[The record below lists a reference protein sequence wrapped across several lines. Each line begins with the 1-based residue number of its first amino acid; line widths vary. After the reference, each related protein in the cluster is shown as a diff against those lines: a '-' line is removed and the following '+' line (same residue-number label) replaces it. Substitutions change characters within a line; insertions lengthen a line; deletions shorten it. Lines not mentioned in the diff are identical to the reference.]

1 MSELLSVQGLTKVF
15 GTWSRTHA
23 VDDVSF
29 AIPETPSIVNLVG
42 ESGSG
47 KSTISRII
55 LGLEKPTSGT
65 ILYKG
70 ADVFRQDQA
79 WSKRFHRE
87 VQVVFQDPYS
97 AFNPVYK
104 VEHVFN
110 VPIRRF
116 GLAANGDEK
125 RVMISESLRAVDLRP
140 DEVLGK
146 YPHQLSGGQRQR
158 VMLARL
164 HLIRPRLIIA
174 DEPISMI
181 DASMQASF
189 LNILLDFR
197 DRLGISTLFITHDLS
212 TARYLGGE
220 IIVLYKGRI
229 TEYGCTAAVTNR
241 PQHPYARLLM
251 QSIPV
256 ADPRRRWQQSLPASP
271 ETAATTGAKEQMEQR
286 DRCLFA
292 ERCSYVMPACW
303 KNRPQ
308 LGRPDDR
315 GAGGD
320 ASAAACYLVN
330 RHTDSGDIVAEA
342 DLNLDAI
349 ASYREAL

>member
-1 MSELLSVQGLTKVF
+1 MSDLLTVRDLTKVF
-15 GTWSRTHA
+15 GSWSQTYA
-23 VDDVSF
+23 VDGVTF
-29 AIPETPSIVNLVG
+29 TMPESPTIVNLVG

-47 KSTISRII
+47 KSTISRMI

-70 ADVFRQDQA
+70 VDIFAQNSSWRHGFR
-79 WSKRFHRE
+79 RE

-97 AFNPVYK
+97 AFNPIYRI
-104 VEHVFN
+104 ERVFN
-110 VPIRRF
+110 LPIRRF
-116 GLAANGDEK
+116 GLANSKAESQE
-125 RVMISESLRAVDLRP
+125 MIRESLQAVDLRP
-140 DEVLGK
+140 EEVLGK

-220 IIVLYKGRI
+220 ILVLYKGRVA
-229 TEYGCTAAVTNR
+229 EYGSTENVTQK
-241 PQHPYARLLM
+241 PHHPYASLLM
-251 QSIPV
+251 ESIPV
-256 ADPRRRWQQSLPASP
+256 ADPRRRWDQSLPAVPDGDAVVTSQT
-271 ETAATTGAKEQMEQR
+271 ERR

-292 ERCSYVMPACW
+292 ERCVYTMSACW
-303 KNRPQ
+303 NARPG
-308 LGRPDDR
+308 LVGLASERT
-315 GAGGD
+315 GSGD
-320 ASAAACYLVN
+320 TTAVACYLWN
-330 RHTDSGDIVAEA
+330 KETDSGQSVAQEG
-342 DLNLDAI
+342 LEQKVI
-349 ASYREAL
+349 EQYVETM